1 EVGEQESGPY
11 LVLEWM
17 EGGSLD
23 QKLAGKPQPSRQAAR
38 LVESLARAIHY
49 AHQRGIVHR
58 DLKPANVLLDAD
70 GAPKISDFGLAKLL
84 EGGPSDSATGVPVG
98 TPSYRPPEQARAE
111 SNQIGPAADT
121 YALGAILYE
130 MLTGRPP
137 FQGASA
143 AETLL
148 QVLAE
153 DPAPPRRLQPRVPR
167 DLETICL

>member
-23 QKLAGKPQPSRQAAR
+23 QKLAGKPQPARQAAR

-58 DLKPANVLLDAD
+58 DLKPANVLIDAE

-84 EGGPSDSATGVPVG
+84 EGGPSDSAAGVPVG
-98 TPSYRPPEQARAE
+98 TPCYMPPEQARAE
-111 SNQIGPAADT
+111 STRIGPAADV
-121 YALGAILYE
+121 YALGAVLYE

-137 FQGASA
+137 FQGANA

-148 QVLAE
+148 Q
-153 DPAPPRRLQPRVPR
+153 
-167 DLETICL
+167 